1 MQYPN
6 AMNASL
12 SAFSEGLI
20 DYAGLF
26 PPAALPMQPAIGNFL
41 QYRSG
46 AYQQQLGAFVIPAAR
61 FSELDP
67 LTEAFAK
74 HAQQTGPVPFSV
86 LTGGGSDAA
95 AFRVHLDT
103 ALGQVLDFMQLHG
116 KNVHISA
123 FEVRLPDALPGAD
136 ALNELLAETIA
147 ITRRQTDTTP
157 DFFFEP
163 VRDAAWPV
171 TVQKLTGVLG
181 AIRAPLTPALTGF
194 KLRCGG
200 VKAEMF
206 PSIAEVACA
215 IHNCVRAGVPLKA
228 TAGLHHPVR
237 HFSADVQTRM
247 HGYFNVFGAA
257 ILAQAHGWSQAQI
270 EEMLADEQASHFL
283 FDEEGFAW
291 RSFRVNIRQIEA
303 SRAGLATSYGSCSF
317 AEPLE
322 DLHTLGLLSA
332 HPQL

>member
-1 MQYPN
+1 MQSPN

-46 AYQQQLGAFVIPAAR
+46 AYHKQLGAFVIPAAR
-61 FSELDP
+61 LSELDA
-67 LTEAFAK
+67 LTETFAT

-86 LTGGGSDAA
+86 LAGGGSDAA
-95 AFRVHLDT
+95 SFRVNFET
-103 ALGQVLDFMQLHG
+103 ALGQVLGFIRLQG
-116 KNVHISA
+116 QNVRISA
-123 FEVRLPDALPGAD
+123 FEVRLPDVLPDAEALE
-136 ALNELLAETIA
+136 ALLSEIVEA
-147 ITRRQTDTTP
+147 TRRQTDSSP

-163 VRDAAWPV
+163 VRDAAWPD
-171 TVQKLTGVLG
+171 TVQKLTTALG
-181 AIRAPLTPALTGF
+181 AVHAPFTPALTGF

-206 PSIAEVACA
+206 PSISEVACA
-215 IHNCVRAGVPLKA
+215 IHSCVRAGVPLKA

-257 ILAQAHGWSQAQI
+257 MLARAHDWSPAQI
-270 EEMLADEQASHFL
+270 EEMLADEQASHFV

-291 RSFRVNIRQIEA
+291 KSFRVNIRQIQA